1 MSHRLPS
8 KVKQNGERALS
19 PLAIIVKFMSRDV
32 CEKLYCIRK
41 ALKDI
46 PSHDLGYSVNN
57 RILKN
62 YDFGESGKQFL
73 TVTTCTPSPSIHP
86 LLSH

>member
-1 MSHRLPS
+1 MSHCLPS

-19 PLAIIVKFMSRDV
+19 PLAIIVKFMGRDV
-32 CEKLYCIRK
+32 GEKLYCVKK

-46 PSHDLGYSVNN
+46 TSHDLGYSETN

-62 YDFGESGKQFL
+62 YDFGQSGKQFL